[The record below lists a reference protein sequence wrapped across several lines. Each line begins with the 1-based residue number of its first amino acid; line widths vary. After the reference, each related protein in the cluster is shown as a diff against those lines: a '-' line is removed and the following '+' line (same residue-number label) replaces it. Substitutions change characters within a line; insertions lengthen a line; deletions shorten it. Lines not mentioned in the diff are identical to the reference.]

1 MLLAS
6 VFALML
12 LMVLAPEV
20 FESYRV
26 FICNRM
32 AFKLLLKGCVAH
44 PDWYTWNSH
53 LLRLHSAQ
61 GASAA
66 VLLEHH

>member
-1 MLLAS
+1 MQLHGLQ
-6 VFALML
+6 V
-12 LMVLAPEV
+12 VIRP
-20 FESYRV
+20 
-26 FICNRM
+26 
-32 AFKLLLKGCVAH
+32 KLLLKGCVAH